1 MRQLTGN
8 IDKGIVSLF
17 PAILLAALISRLS
30 SRMLVARKKILVAPC
45 PYIKICKASQA
56 NIEILQTYKKIL
68 LDVRHNGLHNF
79 STTEPL

>member
-1 MRQLTGN
+1 M
-8 IDKGIVSLF
+8 
-17 PAILLAALISRLS
+17 LI
-30 SRMLVARKKILVAPC
+30 ARKKIHVAPA
-45 PYIKICKASQA
+45 PIKICKASQA